1 MSTPTFNESAH
12 PRSRSGKWTAKTVD
26 EAFAGMDALSVSTQG
41 APTAGGTQTQVGVK
55 ESAAAMRHDLRAKFD
70 HPFSVKMSRGTGYG
84 WVHVDWNDG
93 PRATPVTAMTGAYC
107 NKQFDGMDDS
117 YHPVNEDAPV
127 RYGLC
132 GVLHQRNIGPKG
144 QAYLDSL
151 FDEAEISGYQR
162 IEPRT
167 GERSDY
173 DGGYSWSEPMSDQ
186 DIHKLEK
193 HLGEFP
199 PPRLTNNCPS
209 IAEVAHFVHAR
220 TDFTGEHPLLDLDSY

>member
-93 PRATPVTAMTGAYC
+93 PRATPVTAMTIL
-107 NKQFDGMDDS
+107 
-117 YHPVNEDAPV
+117 APIV
-127 RYGLC
+127 DWAR
-132 GVLHQRNIGPKG
+132 VLRRPGRF
-144 QAYLDSL
+144 ASVMRV
-151 FDEAEISGYQR
+151 SG
-162 IEPRT
+162 
-167 GERSDY
+167 
-173 DGGYSWSEPMSDQ
+173 
-186 DIHKLEK
+186 
-193 HLGEFP
+193 
-199 PPRLTNNCPS
+199 
-209 IAEVAHFVHAR
+209 
-220 TDFTGEHPLLDLDSY
+220 